1 MDGWL
6 YGVLKTGPYR
16 GHLVFG
22 QQPYRRAHAGANPVT
37 VVSRSGEVVLVVP
50 GSESEDGR
58 RSLTAWLEEKG
69 WVL

>member
-22 QQPYRRAHAGANPVT
+22 QQPYRRARSGANPIS
-37 VVSRSGEVVLVVP
+37 VVSRSGEVVMLVP
-50 GSESEDGR
+50 GSDRDEGG
-58 RSLTAWLEEKG
+58 RSLSAWLEEKG
-69 WVL
+69 WAL